1 MATATIGVDCQV
13 ILDGTG
19 YWIEPRSYVV
29 QRPRVRK
36 ATIVR
41 GGGERYVDAGPGRRE
56 WSFVVLA
63 LNDIKRYDGRPTAI
77 SGEQYRDALV
87 ASYNKVAQ
95 ALAFT
100 DPFGVAFSV
109 RFDDYIERI
118 KDLRTQLTLPAYFI
132 DVRLV
137 EV

>member
-1 MATATIGVDCQV
+1 MARIGVDCQV
-13 ILDGTG
+13 IIDGTG
-19 YWIEPRSYVV
+19 YWIEPRSYMV

-56 WSFVVLA
+56 WSFLVLA
-63 LNDIKRYDGRPTAI
+63 LNDIKRYDGKPTSI
-77 SGEQYRDALV
+77 TGQQYRDALV
-87 ASYNKVAQ
+87 ASYNKVATV
-95 ALAFT
+95 LSYT
-100 DPFGVAFSV
+100 DVHGDTWSV
-109 RFDDYIERI
+109 HFDDYREQI
-118 KDLRTQLTLPAYFI
+118 KDLRTQLTQPAYYI